1 MESKSLDVSSIADKP
16 VIIHKSLQWLL
27 NLPNNT
33 FMDQDET
40 RCASLD
46 KEGLWV
52 SSISNYSHTALLLDF
67 LRENKVIYETT

>member
-33 FMDQDET
+33 FMDENQTE
-40 RCASLD
+40 CASLD
-46 KEGLWV
+46 KEIWV
-52 SSISNYSHTALLLDF
+52 NPISNYSQTALLLDF
-67 LRENKVIYETT
+67 LRENKVIYET